1 MRAPSS
7 GACTRFCGDWLDC
20 NGRSHGIACF
30 ELRSDFRFG
39 LAFPFFRLGEP
50 KETSGRI
57 AHCERVFLA
66 CVIEARKIIGPP
78 FIAQNITASLRR
90 AGRAPPCRL
99 APSRREETRN
109 FCLPHASLS
118 LPDQGEQP

>member
-1 MRAPSS
+1 MYSNVSSVAPPS

-57 AHCERVFLA
+57 AHCELA
-66 CVIEARKIIGPP
+66 NFASNLRHCTRS
-78 FIAQNITASLRR
+78 FIVTS
-90 AGRAPPCRL
+90 
-99 APSRREETRN
+99 
-109 FCLPHASLS
+109 
-118 LPDQGEQP
+118 